1 MSYNNGSYVA
11 ASSLSG
17 SFASRAWRLIPCSP
31 SGKRIRCC
39 KRRTRERI
47 VVIGV
52 LVTTTGIVLLVLGLV
67 GASIE
72 VYGQLLTAIVQQQLF
87 AISEQLPAMLR
98 PEVEQPSPG
107 ESGPPFSSSYI
118 LQKLVENLI
127 GTPLWSAL
135 AVAGIVLIYS
145 GLYLAQRQAPG
156 RRARGR

>member
-1 MSYNNGSYVA
+1 
-11 ASSLSG
+11 
-17 SFASRAWRLIPCSP
+17 
-31 SGKRIRCC
+31 
-39 KRRTRERI
+39 
-47 VVIGV
+47 VIGV

-87 AISEQLPAMLR
+87 ALSEQLPAILR
-98 PEVEQPSPG
+98 PEVEQPPPG
-107 ESGPPFSSSYI
+107 ESEPPFGSAYI

-135 AVAGIVLIYS
+135 VVAGIVLIYS
-145 GLYLAQRQAPG
+145 GLYLAQRQVPG

>member
-1 MSYNNGSYVA
+1 MQ
-11 ASSLSG
+11 
-17 SFASRAWRLIPCSP
+17 
-31 SGKRIRCC
+31 
-39 KRRTRERI
+39 ERI
-47 VVIGV
+47 LVIGV
-52 LVTTTGIVLLVLGLV
+52 LVTTIGIVLLVLGLV

-87 AISEQLPAMLR
+87 AISEQLPAILR

-107 ESGPPFSSSYI
+107 ESGPPFGSAYI

-145 GLYLAQRQAPG
+145 GLYLAQRQVPG